1 MPFTSSFWDIN
12 LLAVL
17 MAGIAHMLT
26 GLVWFLPGLFGND
39 WMKLTGK
46 DLKPASQWLFVGALG
61 HLSIAFVLA
70 FLINLAG
77 ATTLMGGITIGVLI
91 WAGFIVTL
99 EIGELIWEKIPFR
112 LFLLRIGNHLVA
124 LSIAG
129 AILSVWR

>member
-1 MPFTSSFWDIN
+1 MLLTSSFLNIN

-17 MAGIAHMLT
+17 VAGIAHMLT

-61 HLSIAFVLA
+61 HLGIAFVLA
-70 FLINLAG
+70 CLINLAG
-77 ATTLMGGITIGVLI
+77 ATTLMGGIAVGILI

-112 LFLLRIGNHLVA
+112 LALLRIGNHLVA
-124 LSIAG
+124 LSIAS
-129 AILSVWR
+129 AILAVWR

>member
-1 MPFTSSFWDIN
+1 MVFTSSFWNIN

-17 MAGIAHMLT
+17 VAGIAHMLT
-26 GLVWFLPGLFGND
+26 SLVWFLPGLFGND

-46 DLKPASQWLFVGALG
+46 DLKPASQWLFIGALG
-61 HLSIAFVLA
+61 HLVIAFVLA

-77 ATTLMGGITIGVLI
+77 ATTLMGGIAVGVLI
-91 WAGFIVTL
+91 WVGFIVTL

-129 AILSVWR
+129 AILGVWR

>member
-1 MPFTSSFWDIN
+1 MLFTSSFWNIN

-39 WMKLTGK
+39 WVKLTGK
-46 DLKPASQWLFVGALG
+46 DLKPASQWLFVGVLG
-61 HLSIAFVLA
+61 HLCIAFVLA

-77 ATTLMGGITIGVLI
+77 TTTLMGGIAVGVLI

-129 AILSVWR
+129 AILAVWR

>member
-1 MPFTSSFWDIN
+1 MLFTSSFWNIN

-26 GLVWFLPGLFGND
+26 GLVWFSPGLFGND

-46 DLKPASQWLFVGALG
+46 DLKPASQWLFIGALG
-61 HLSIAFVLA
+61 HLVIAFVLA

-77 ATTLMGGITIGVLI
+77 ATTLMGGIAVGVLI
-91 WAGFIVTL
+91 WVGFIVTL

-129 AILSVWR
+129 AILGVWR

>member
-1 MPFTSSFWDIN
+1 MFTSSVWNIN

-26 GLVWFLPGLFGND
+26 GLVWFLPRLFGNE

-46 DLKPASQWLFVGALG
+46 DLKPASQWLFAGVLG
-61 HLSIAFVLA
+61 HLGIAFVLA
-70 FLINLAG
+70 ILINLAG
-77 ATTLMGGITIGVLI
+77 ATTLMGGIAVGVLI
-91 WAGFIVTL
+91 WVGFIVTL

-129 AILSVWR
+129 AILAVWR